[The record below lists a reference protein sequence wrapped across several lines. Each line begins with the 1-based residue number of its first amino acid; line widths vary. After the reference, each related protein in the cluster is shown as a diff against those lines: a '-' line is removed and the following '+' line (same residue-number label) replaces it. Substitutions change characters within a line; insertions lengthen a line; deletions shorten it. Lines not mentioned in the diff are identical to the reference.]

1 MRTVAPGNDNACS
14 LKTVPTIRNPG
25 LSFVFVEQGP
35 GVCAGLAVVADFV
48 PAFVFVFVEL
58 TGGGAC
64 CAVAFLAE
72 QQIKTASSR
81 K

>member
-1 MRTVAPGNDNACS
+1 MRTVTPGNDSACS

-25 LSFVFVEQGP
+25 LSFVFGEQGP
-35 GVCAGLAVVADFV
+35 GACCTGLDVAPV
-48 PAFVFVFVEL
+48 FVFVFVEAAVA
-58 TGGGAC
+58 GVC